1 MGKSSIH
8 IQKASAGAITHNSR
22 ENYAKSVVFTDEKN
36 EIWNDKKRAFE
47 IFKNELAI
55 RSEAYSKRTNQ
66 KLQKTAVTHLSA
78 VVNLERHH
86 TLKDLEKIKDEL
98 EKVFDTKV
106 FQMAIHRDEGKI
118 KHKKTGEYLVS
129 GIDFFYDVNDNKYY
143 TSKIK
148 NIYSNELDINE
159 YSIEKNYHAHI
170 EMMGLDS
177 DGNAIRQ
184 KMNRFVLSNLQ
195 DFTAQTLDM
204 ERGNNYQLKKSA
216 KRLDTNEFKKQ
227 AKKENEVKKTI
238 TKEKNTT
245 RIIKEELELLKKENS
260 KFRTELKEK
269 EGGATREEF
278 GLLEALNKQLQE
290 DLKASKIDLSKA
302 LEKIEELKKDI
313 FHPVKKYK
321 DNTPAKNIDV
331 VKYYEKNIDTLK
343 NENKAIQEQ
352 KEVLA
357 IENLDLQKKINSSSS
372 QNDLLI
378 QEIQDL
384 KAEVKILENENK
396 TLKEKIKNIVSLAN
410 EKIKYLFQFK
420 IWNNYKFK
428 QTRYEREYINENKED
443 YWEELVY
450 DNPKIHTLYKDNI
463 ENELIKNDGDIP
475 GEKIDY
481 SKLNLSD
488 ILNPKKEDLKK
499 AQDNLK
505 EMLQEEDKQETVV
518 NIRKL
523 F

>member
-227 AKKENEVKKTI
+227 AKKANEVKKTI

-488 ILNPKKEDLKK
+488 ILNPKKEDLENAKK
-499 AQDNLK
+499 DLEEILK
-505 EMLQEEDKQETVV
+505 AEENKETVV
-518 NIRKL
+518 HTRKL

>member
-86 TLKDLEKIKDEL
+86 TLKDLEKIKNEL

-488 ILNPKKEDLKK
+488 ILNPKKEDLENAKK
-499 AQDNLK
+499 DLEEILK
-505 EMLQEEDKQETVV
+505 AEENKETVV
-518 NIRKL
+518 HTRKL

>member
-488 ILNPKKEDLKK
+488 ILNPKKEDLENAKK
-499 AQDNLK
+499 DLEEILK
-505 EMLQEEDKQETVV
+505 AEENKETVV
-518 NIRKL
+518 HIRKI

>member
-36 EIWNDKKRAFE
+36 ELWNDKKRAFE

-488 ILNPKKEDLKK
+488 ILNPKKEDLENAKK
-499 AQDNLK
+499 DLEEILK
-505 EMLQEEDKQETVV
+505 AEENKETVV
-518 NIRKL
+518 HTRKL

>member
-488 ILNPKKEDLKK
+488 ILNPKKEDLENAKK
-499 AQDNLK
+499 DLEEILK
-505 EMLQEEDKQETVV
+505 AEENKETVV
-518 NIRKL
+518 HTRKL

>member
-86 TLKDLEKIKDEL
+86 TLKNLEKIKDEL

-129 GIDFFYDVNDNKYY
+129 GFDFFYDVNDNKYY

-488 ILNPKKEDLKK
+488 ILNPKKEDLENAKK
-499 AQDNLK
+499 DLEEILK
-505 EMLQEEDKQETVV
+505 AEENKETVV
-518 NIRKL
+518 HTRKL